1 MLLFVLAICLGSC
14 KEEEVNTTFPAP
26 VWQVDDAK
34 YSVSMTAVVVL
45 PENLQ
50 TYFQTNDQIAAFING
65 ECRGVGQL
73 IDNAFFITI
82 KGTPEENSK
91 VSFRYYNTR
100 NQYMYATDANLSFE
114 PDAIY
119 GTADAPEVL
128 VLNIIQ

>member
-1 MLLFVLAICLGSC
+1 MLVA
-14 KEEEVNTTFPAP
+14 
-26 VWQVDDAK
+26 
-34 YSVSMTAVVVL
+34 
-45 PENLQ
+45 ENLQ
-50 TYFQTNDQIAAFING
+50 PYFQSDDQIVFVND

-82 KGTPEENSK
+82 KGTPEETSK

-119 GTADAPEVL
+119 GTADAPEML

>member
-1 MLLFVLAICLGSC
+1 
-14 KEEEVNTTFPAP
+14 
-26 VWQVDDAK
+26 
-34 YSVSMTAVVVL
+34 MTAVVVL

-100 NQYMYATDANLSFE
+100 NQYMYATDANLSFGAGM
-114 PDAIY
+114 PFMAR
-119 GTADAPEVL
+119 ADAPEVL